1 MKDYEG
7 IIANCN
13 EILGRFASDTARTK
27 PALATLGDAYYEMGK
42 VKEAFKA
49 YDKALKIDPGYVPV
63 LNNYAWYLAMQKK
76 SLKKAAAMSR
86 KTIEKEPDNPTY
98 LDTYGW
104 ILHLQGKDKD
114 ARTYF
119 KHAMLYGGRED
130 PTCLRH
136 FATVLDAL
144 GETDLAKVY
153 RSQAESR
160 EAREATSE

>member
-1 MKDYEG
+1 
-7 IIANCN
+7 
-13 EILGRFASDTARTK
+13 
-27 PALATLGDAYYEMGK
+27 
-42 VKEAFKA
+42 
-49 YDKALKIDPGYVPV
+49 
-63 LNNYAWYLAMQKK
+63 
-76 SLKKAAAMSR
+76 MSR